1 MSNVLEKV
9 IERISAYEFLTSIIP
24 GAVYSVLVERLTP
37 FRILSSQIFANLVIF
52 YFIGTIINRIGS
64 FVVGFAF
71 RHWAKDKIAPYD
83 EYVAAE
89 AKQGRVRGLMTIRNM
104 YRSFTALSLTL
115 LLTIILGWVWPSI
128 NSAWIKTGVI
138 ITGCI
143 GLFILFGASYVRQT
157 KFVTNRVKAVTK
169 NLKDK
174 KIILSEDE

>member
-1 MSNVLEKV
+1 MSNVLEKI
-9 IERISAYEFLTSIIP
+9 IERISAYEFLNSIIP
-24 GAVYSVLVERLTP
+24 GAVYCVLVERFTS
-37 FRILSSQIFANLVIF
+37 FRIISSQILVNLGIF
-52 YFIGTIINRIGS
+52 YFIGTVINRIGS

-71 RHWAKDKIAPYD
+71 RHWAKEKITPYD

-89 AKQGRVRGLMTIRNM
+89 SKQGRVRGLMTIRNM
-104 YRSFTALSLTL
+104 YRSFAALSLTL
-115 LLTIILGWVWPSI
+115 LLTIIWGWVWPSI
-128 NSAWIKTGVI
+128 TSKWIKSGVI

-157 KFVTNRVKAVTK
+157 KFVANRVKAENK